1 MNQGSFLHNNLA
13 QFVNRK
19 FDTIVELGSGPGYIA
34 NSLNSQPP
42 DVKAAAYDRIVMTD
56 ASNSQLHRDVD
67 HFPSSDTLQRQHLT
81 SFECLPFPD
90 ESVDAVVSCLSLQ
103 WVNDLPKAFAEVERI
118 LRPDGCF
125 LAAIT
130 SGDTLFELRTSLQL
144 AEMERNGGI
153 SPRISPMTG
162 LL

>member
-1 MNQGSFLHNNLA
+1 M
-13 QFVNRK
+13 
-19 FDTIVELGSGPGYIA
+19 
-34 NSLNSQPP
+34 
-42 DVKAAAYDRIVMTD
+42 
-56 ASNSQLHRDVD
+56 
-67 HFPSSDTLQRQHLT
+67 
-81 SFECLPFPD
+81 
-90 ESVDAVVSCLSLQ
+90 DAVVSCLSLQ

-153 SPRISPMTG
+153 SPRVSPMTG